1 MKKSKIKIFKVYEG
15 TRSAKDVLTD
25 AIAEKVRKKL
35 DSDRE
40 LIKRKEYNQ
49 DSTDGDTVK
58 SVRIMRVT
66 KV

>member
-1 MKKSKIKIFKVYEG
+1 MKKPKIKIIKVYEG
-15 TRSAKDVLTD
+15 TRSARDVLTD
-25 AIAEKVRKKL
+25 AIADKVRKKL
-35 DSDRE
+35 DSDME

-49 DSTDGDTVK
+49 DSTDGDTQK

>member
-1 MKKSKIKIFKVYEG
+1 MKKSKIKIIKVYEG

-35 DSDRE
+35 DSDME
-40 LIKRKEYNQ
+40 LITRKEYNQ
-49 DSTDGDTVK
+49 DSTDGDTQK

-66 KV
+66 